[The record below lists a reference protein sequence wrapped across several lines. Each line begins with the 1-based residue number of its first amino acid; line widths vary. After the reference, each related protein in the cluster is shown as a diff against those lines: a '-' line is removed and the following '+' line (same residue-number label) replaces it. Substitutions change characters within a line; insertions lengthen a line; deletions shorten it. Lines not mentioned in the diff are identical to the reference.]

1 VRTEHLW
8 FAYNFLHSR
17 RRAKS
22 NPSEIGSILIIRDE
36 DTHVTRRLLQTVVI
50 IPVVPLLTGVI
61 YLSHGKALTA
71 GLIELV
77 LVMLIAFQ
85 WGFPEAV
92 VASALALACL
102 DYFYMAPIFSLYER
116 DPQDWISSGIFVTI
130 ALTAGH
136 FADRIKRRAIQTE
149 SELTR
154 LERLYLT
161 SRDILMLDR
170 RDEVGAQL
178 TRLIAD
184 TFHVD
189 AVALWDAREVRMDK
203 AGQDLVPDD
212 EVRATYFHELSEN
225 DLVSCKFKRV
235 LRLGTRPVGAIYIA
249 GSSHES
255 RLDPRSVDAIASLS
269 AIALERAHSF
279 AAESNAEAAK
289 RSEQLRSTVL
299 DGLAHA
305 FKTPLATIQSASS
318 GLLEISRLEYP
329 ERELLSLIDEQA
341 TRLAKLTNQVLQT
354 AELDERQLKVDREKL
369 SLDRLFRFCKAEA
382 VHTLPEHPL
391 RTIDETS
398 SSYVWA
404 DAHLLEMALLQLL
417 DNASK
422 YGSPGSPITLRVTS
436 TDTEVVFNVQNEGS
450 FVAPEERLR
459 IFQRFYRTP
468 GSQHKA
474 PGTGIGLSVTK
485 RIAEAHTGRVWVE
498 SDSEASTT
506 FFFALP
512 HIRVE
517 V

>member
-1 VRTEHLW
+1 
-8 FAYNFLHSR
+8 
-17 RRAKS
+17 
-22 NPSEIGSILIIRDE
+22 
-36 DTHVTRRLLQTVVI
+36 VTKRLLQTIAI

-61 YLSHGKALTA
+61 YLSHGRALTA

-77 LVMLIAFQ
+77 LVMLIAFR
-85 WGFPEAV
+85 WGFPEAA
-92 VASALALACL
+92 VASVLALACL
-102 DYFYMAPIFSLYER
+102 DYFYMPPIFSLYER

-136 FADRIKRRAIQTE
+136 FADRIKQKAIQTE
-149 SELTR
+149 SERTR
-154 LERLYLT
+154 LEKLYLT

-189 AVALWDAREVRMDK
+189 AVALWDAREMRMDK
-203 AGQDLVPDD
+203 AGKGAIPDD
-212 EVRATYFHELSEN
+212 EVRATYFYELNEN

-235 LRLGTRPVGAIYIA
+235 LRLGTRPVGSVCIA
-249 GSSHES
+249 GDFPCGN
-255 RLDPRSVDAIASLS
+255 LDPRSVDAIASLS
-269 AIALERAHSF
+269 AMALERAHSF

-329 ERELLSLIDEQA
+329 ARELVSLIDEQA
-341 TRLAKLTNQVLQT
+341 TRLAKLTNQVLRT
-354 AELDERQLKVDREKL
+354 AELDQRQLEVDHERI
-369 SLDRLFRFCKAEA
+369 SMDRLFQFCRTEA
-382 VHTLPEHPL
+382 ADTLMDHPL
-391 RTIDETS
+391 RVIDES
-398 SSYVWA
+398 SESYVWA
-404 DAHLLEMALLQLL
+404 DTRLLKMALLQLL

-422 YGSPGSPITLRVTS
+422 YASPGSPITLRVTS
-436 TDTEVVFNVQNEGS
+436 TDSEVVFNVQNEGS
-450 FVAPEERLR
+450 FIAPEERLR
-459 IFQRFYRTP
+459 IFQRFYRSP

-474 PGTGIGLSVTK
+474 PGTGIGLSVAK

-512 HIRVE
+512 RVRKE
-517 V
+517 I

>member
-1 VRTEHLW
+1 MT
-8 FAYNFLHSR
+8 
-17 RRAKS
+17 K
-22 NPSEIGSILIIRDE
+22 
-36 DTHVTRRLLQTVVI
+36 RLLRSIAIV
-50 IPVVPLLTGVI
+50 PVVLLLTGAI

-77 LVMLIAFQ
+77 LVMLIAFR
-85 WGFPEAV
+85 WGFPEAAV
-92 VASALALACL
+92 GAVLAVACL
-102 DYFYMAPIFSLYER
+102 DYFYMPPIFSLYER
-116 DPQDWISSGIFVTI
+116 DPQDWLSSGIFVVI

-136 FADRIKRRAIQTE
+136 FADRIKQKATQTE
-149 SELTR
+149 SERTR
-154 LERLYLT
+154 LEKLYLT

-170 RDEVGAQL
+170 RDQVGAQL

-189 AVALWDAREVRMDK
+189 AVALWDAREMRMDK
-203 AGQDLVPDD
+203 AGKGAIPDD

-225 DLVSCKFKRV
+225 NLMSCTYKRV
-235 LRLGTRPVGAIYIA
+235 LRLGTRPVGAICIA
-249 GSSHES
+249 SPSPGAC
-255 RLDPRSVDAIASLS
+255 LDSRSVDAIASLS
-269 AIALERAHSF
+269 AMALERAHSF

-329 ERELLSLIDEQA
+329 ARELVSLIDQQA
-341 TRLAKLTNQVLQT
+341 TRLAKLTSQVLRT
-354 AELDERQLKVDREKL
+354 ADLDQRQLEVDCEGIG
-369 SLDRLFRFCKAEA
+369 LDRVFHFCQAEA
-382 VHTLPEHPL
+382 ADTLTDHPL
-391 RTIDETS
+391 HIIDETS
-398 SSYVWA
+398 EKYVWA
-404 DAHLLEMALLQLL
+404 DHRLLEMALLQLL

-422 YGSPGSPITLRVTS
+422 YASPGSPITLRVTS

-450 FVAPEERLR
+450 FIPPEERLR
-459 IFQRFYRTP
+459 IFQRFYRSP

-474 PGTGIGLSVTK
+474 PGTGIGLSVAK

-498 SDSEASTT
+498 SDSETSTT

-512 HIRVE
+512 RIRKE
-517 V
+517 T

>member
-1 VRTEHLW
+1 
-8 FAYNFLHSR
+8 
-17 RRAKS
+17 
-22 NPSEIGSILIIRDE
+22 
-36 DTHVTRRLLQTVVI
+36 VTKRLLRSIAIV
-50 IPVVPLLTGVI
+50 PVVPLLTGAI

-77 LVMLIAFQ
+77 LVMLIAFR
-85 WGFPEAV
+85 WGFPEAA
-92 VASALALACL
+92 VASVLAVACL
-102 DYFYMAPIFSLYER
+102 DYFYMPPIFSLYER
-116 DPQDWISSGIFVTI
+116 DPQDWLSSGIFVVI

-136 FADRIKRRAIQTE
+136 FADRIKQKATQTE
-149 SELTR
+149 SERTR
-154 LERLYLT
+154 LEKLYLT

-170 RDEVGAQL
+170 RDQVGAQL

-189 AVALWDAREVRMDK
+189 AVALWDAREMRMDK
-203 AGQDLVPDD
+203 AGEGVIPDD

-225 DLVSCKFKRV
+225 DLVSCTFKRV

-249 GSSHES
+249 SFSPGAC
-255 RLDPRSVDAIASLS
+255 LDSRSVDAIASLS
-269 AIALERAHSF
+269 AMALERAHSF

-329 ERELLSLIDEQA
+329 ARELVSLIDQQA
-341 TRLAKLTNQVLQT
+341 ARLAKLTSQVLRT
-354 AELDERQLKVDREKL
+354 ADLDQRQLEVDCEGIG
-369 SLDRLFRFCKAEA
+369 LDRLFHFCQAEVA
-382 VHTLPEHPL
+382 DTLTDHPL
-391 RTIDETS
+391 HIIDETS
-398 SSYVWA
+398 DKYVWA
-404 DAHLLEMALLQLL
+404 DNRLLEMALLQLL

-422 YGSPGSPITLRVTS
+422 YASPGSPITLRVTS

-450 FVAPEERLR
+450 FVPPEERLR
-459 IFQRFYRTP
+459 IFQRFYRSP

-474 PGTGIGLSVTK
+474 PGTGIGLSVAK

-498 SDSEASTT
+498 SDSETTTT

-512 HIRVE
+512 RIRKE
-517 V
+517 T

>member
-1 VRTEHLW
+1 
-8 FAYNFLHSR
+8 
-17 RRAKS
+17 
-22 NPSEIGSILIIRDE
+22 
-36 DTHVTRRLLQTVVI
+36 VTKRLLQTLAI
-50 IPVVPLLTGVI
+50 IPIVPLLTGVI

-77 LVMLIAFQ
+77 LVMLIAFR
-85 WGFPEAV
+85 WGFPETA
-92 VASALALACL
+92 VASILAVACL

-136 FADRIKRRAIQTE
+136 FADRIKQKAIQTE
-149 SELTR
+149 GERTR
-154 LERLYLT
+154 LEKLYLT

-170 RDEVGAQL
+170 RDEVGTQL

-184 TFHVD
+184 TFHVH
-189 AVALWDAREVRMDK
+189 AVALWDARELRMDK
-203 AGQDLVPDD
+203 AGKGVIPDD
-212 EVRATYFHELSEN
+212 EVRAAYFHELYEN

-235 LRLGTRPVGAIYIA
+235 LRLGTRPVGSIYIA
-249 GSSHES
+249 GPSSGS
-255 RLDPRSVDAIASLS
+255 CLDPRSVDAIASLS

-318 GLLEISRLEYP
+318 GLLEINRLDCP
-329 ERELLSLIDEQA
+329 ERELVSLIDEQA
-341 TRLAKLTNQVLQT
+341 TRLAKLTNQVLRT
-354 AELDERQLKVDREKL
+354 AELDQRQLEVDHERI
-369 SLDRLFRFCKAEA
+369 SLDRLFRFCRTEA
-382 VHTLPEHPL
+382 ADTLTDHPL
-391 RTIDETS
+391 RMIDETS
-398 SSYVWA
+398 DSYVWA
-404 DAHLLEMALLQLL
+404 DNRLLEMALLQLL

-422 YGSPGSPITLRVTS
+422 YASPGSPIALRVTS
-436 TDTEVVFNVQNEGS
+436 TDSEVVFNVQNEGS
-450 FVAPEERLR
+450 FIAPEERLR
-459 IFQRFYRTP
+459 IFQRFYRSP

-474 PGTGIGLSVTK
+474 PGTGIGLSVAK

-512 HIRVE
+512 RIRKE
-517 V
+517 T

>member
-1 VRTEHLW
+1 
-8 FAYNFLHSR
+8 
-17 RRAKS
+17 
-22 NPSEIGSILIIRDE
+22 
-36 DTHVTRRLLQTVVI
+36 VTKRLLQTIAVVLI
-50 IPVVPLLTGVI
+50 TPLVTGLI
-61 YLSHGKALTA
+61 YVSHGKALTA

-77 LVMLIAFQ
+77 LVMLIAFLC
-85 WGFPEAV
+85 GFPEAV
-92 VASALALACL
+92 IASVLALACL
-102 DYFYMAPIFSLYER
+102 DYFYMPPIFSLYEQS
-116 DPQDWISSGIFVTI
+116 PQDWISSGIFVTI

-136 FADRIKRRAIQTE
+136 FADRIKQKAIQTE
-149 SELTR
+149 SEQAR

-184 TFHVD
+184 TFHAD

-203 AGQDLVPDD
+203 AGKDSIPDD
-212 EVRATYFHELSEN
+212 EVRATYFHEISEN

-249 GSSHES
+249 GPSHES
-255 RLDPRSVDAIASLS
+255 RLDSRSVDAIASLS

-318 GLLEISRLEYP
+318 GLLEINHLEYP
-329 ERELLSLIDEQA
+329 ERELVSLIDEQA
-341 TRLAKLTNQVLQT
+341 TRLTKLTNQVLQT
-354 AELDERQLKVDREKL
+354 AELDQQQLEVDRERIY
-369 SLDRLFRFCKAEA
+369 LDQLFRSCRAEA
-382 VHTLPEHPL
+382 VHSLSDHPL
-391 RTIDETS
+391 RIIDETS
-398 SSYVWA
+398 DSYVWA
-404 DAHLLEMALLQLL
+404 DVRLLEMALLQLL

-422 YGSPGSPITLRVTS
+422 YASPRSAITMRVTS
-436 TDTEVVFNVQNEGS
+436 TDTEVIFNVQNEGS
-450 FVAPEERLR
+450 FIAPEERLR
-459 IFQRFYRTP
+459 IFQRFYRSP

-498 SDSEASTT
+498 CASEESTT

-512 HIRVE
+512 LIHKE
-517 V
+517 A

>member
-1 VRTEHLW
+1 MT
-8 FAYNFLHSR
+8 
-17 RRAKS
+17 K
-22 NPSEIGSILIIRDE
+22 
-36 DTHVTRRLLQTVVI
+36 RLLRSIAIVL
-50 IPVVPLLTGVI
+50 VVPLLTGAI

-77 LVMLIAFQ
+77 LVMLIAFR
-85 WGFPEAV
+85 WGFPEAA
-92 VASALALACL
+92 VASVLAVACL
-102 DYFYMAPIFSLYER
+102 DYFYMPPIFSLYER
-116 DPQDWISSGIFVTI
+116 DPQDWLSSGIFVVI

-136 FADRIKRRAIQTE
+136 FADRIKQKATQTE
-149 SELTR
+149 SERTR
-154 LERLYLT
+154 LEKLYLT

-170 RDEVGAQL
+170 RDQVGAQL

-189 AVALWDAREVRMDK
+189 AVALWDAREMRMDK
-203 AGQDLVPDD
+203 AGEGVIPDD

-225 DLVSCKFKRV
+225 DLVSCTFKRV

-249 GSSHES
+249 SFSPGAC
-255 RLDPRSVDAIASLS
+255 LDSRSVDAIASLS
-269 AIALERAHSF
+269 AMALERAHSF

-329 ERELLSLIDEQA
+329 ARELVSLIDQQA
-341 TRLAKLTNQVLQT
+341 ARLAKLTSQVLRT
-354 AELDERQLKVDREKL
+354 ADLDQRQLEVDCEGIG
-369 SLDRLFRFCKAEA
+369 LDRLFHFCQAEVA
-382 VHTLPEHPL
+382 DTLTDHPL
-391 RTIDETS
+391 HIIDETS
-398 SSYVWA
+398 DKYVWA
-404 DAHLLEMALLQLL
+404 DNRLLEMALLQLL

-422 YGSPGSPITLRVTS
+422 YASPGSPITLRVTS

-450 FVAPEERLR
+450 FVPPEERLR
-459 IFQRFYRTP
+459 IFQRFYRSP

-474 PGTGIGLSVTK
+474 PGTGIGLSVAK

-498 SDSEASTT
+498 SDSETTTT

-512 HIRVE
+512 RIRKE
-517 V
+517 T

>member
-1 VRTEHLW
+1 MKYKHVIRHLLRTVAIVL
-8 FAYNFLHSR
+8 A
-17 RRAKS
+17 
-22 NPSEIGSILIIRDE
+22 I
-36 DTHVTRRLLQTVVI
+36 
-50 IPVVPLLTGVI
+50 PLLTSVI
-61 YLSHGKALTA
+61 YLAHGKALTS

-77 LVMLIAFQ
+77 LVMLIAFR
-85 WGFPEAV
+85 WGFPQAMI
-92 VASALALACL
+92 ASIMAIACL

-116 DPQDWISSGIFVTI
+116 DPQDWLSSGIFVTV

-136 FADRIKRRAIQTE
+136 FADRIKQKAIQTE
-149 SELTR
+149 SERTR

-170 RDEVGAQL
+170 RDEVGSQL
-178 TRLIAD
+178 TRLIAE

-203 AGQDLVPDD
+203 AGKDAIPDD
-212 EVRATYFHELSEN
+212 EVRATYFHELCEN
-225 DLVSCKFKRV
+225 DLVSCRFKRV
-235 LRLGTRPVGAIYIA
+235 LRLGVRPVGAIYIA
-249 GSSHES
+249 GSPDES
-255 RLDPRSVDAIASLS
+255 LLDPRSVDAIASLS

-279 AAESNAEAAK
+279 AAESSAEASK

-329 ERELLSLIDEQA
+329 SRELVSLIDEQA
-341 TRLAKLTNQVLQT
+341 TRLAKLTNQVLRT
-354 AELDERQLKVDREKL
+354 AELDEGRLKLDRERL
-369 SLDRLFRFCKAEA
+369 SIDQLFQFCRAEA
-382 VHTLPEHPL
+382 VHSLADHPL
-391 RTIDETS
+391 QIIDETS
-398 SSYVWA
+398 VGHVWA
-404 DAHLLEMALLQLL
+404 DARLLEMALLQML

-422 YGSPGSPITLRVTS
+422 YGSPGSPITVCAKA
-436 TDTEVVFNVQNEGS
+436 TDAEVVFNVRNEGS

-459 IFQRFYRTP
+459 IFQRFYRSP

-498 SDSEASTT
+498 SDSEAGTT
-506 FFFALP
+506 FSFALP
-512 HIRVE
+512 RIHKDA
-517 V
+517 

>member
-1 VRTEHLW
+1 MK
-8 FAYNFLHSR
+8 Y
-17 RRAKS
+17 
-22 NPSEIGSILIIRDE
+22 
-36 DTHVTRRLLQTVVI
+36 THVIKRLLQTIAI
-50 IPVVPLLTGVI
+50 ILVVPLLTGAI

-77 LVMLIAFQ
+77 LVMLVAFR
-85 WGFPEAV
+85 WGFLEAA
-92 VASALALACL
+92 VASVLAVACL

-116 DPQDWISSGIFVTI
+116 DPQDWLSSGLFVII

-136 FADRIKRRAIQTE
+136 FADRIKQKAIRTE
-149 SELTR
+149 SERTR
-154 LERLYLT
+154 LEKLYLT

-178 TRLIAD
+178 TRLIVD
-184 TFHVD
+184 TFHVH
-189 AVALWDAREVRMDK
+189 AVALWDARELRMDK
-203 AGQDLVPDD
+203 AGTGSIPDD

-235 LRLGTRPVGAIYIA
+235 LRLGIRPVGAIYIA
-249 GSSHES
+249 GHSDQSS
-255 RLDPRSVDAIASLS
+255 LDPRSVDAIASLS

-318 GLLEISRLEYP
+318 GLLEINSLDYP
-329 ERELLSLIDEQA
+329 ERELVSLIDEQT
-341 TRLAKLTNQVLQT
+341 TRLAKLTNQVLRT
-354 AELDERQLKVDREKL
+354 AELDQRQLEVDYERIG
-369 SLDRLFRFCKAEA
+369 LDRLFRFCRTEA
-382 VHTLPEHPL
+382 ADALTDHPL
-391 RTIDETS
+391 RMIDETS
-398 SSYVWA
+398 DNDVWA
-404 DAHLLEMALLQLL
+404 DNRLLEMALLQLL

-422 YGSPGSPITLRVTS
+422 YATPGSPITLRVTS

-459 IFQRFYRTP
+459 IFQRFYRSP

-474 PGTGIGLSVTK
+474 PGTGIGLSVAK

-498 SDSEASTT
+498 SDSESSTT
-506 FFFALP
+506 FSFALP
-512 HIRVE
+512 RIPK
-517 V
+517 

>member
-1 VRTEHLW
+1 M
-8 FAYNFLHSR
+8 
-17 RRAKS
+17 KC
-22 NPSEIGSILIIRDE
+22 
-36 DTHVTRRLLQTVVI
+36 THVTKHLLQTIAIV
-50 IPVVPLLTGVI
+50 PVVPLLTAVI

-77 LVMLIAFQ
+77 LVMLIAFR
-85 WGFPEAV
+85 WGFLEAA
-92 VASALALACL
+92 VASVLAVACL
-102 DYFYMAPIFSLYER
+102 DYFYMPPIFSLYER
-116 DPQDWISSGIFVTI
+116 DPQDWISSGIFVTV

-136 FADRIKRRAIQTE
+136 FADRIKRKALQTE
-149 SELTR
+149 SERTS

-170 RDEVGAQL
+170 REEVGAQL

-189 AVALWDAREVRMDK
+189 AVAIWDAREMRMDK
-203 AGQDLVPDD
+203 AGKDAVPDD
-212 EVRATYFHELSEN
+212 EVRATYFHELSVD

-235 LRLGTRPVGAIYIA
+235 LRLGIRPVGAIYIA
-249 GSSHES
+249 GPSHES
-255 RLDPRSVDAIASLS
+255 HLDPRSVDAIASLS

-318 GLLEISRLEYP
+318 GLLEIDRLEYP
-329 ERELLSLIDEQA
+329 ERELVSLIDEQT
-341 TRLAKLTNQVLQT
+341 TRLAKLTNLVLQT
-354 AELDERQLKVDREKL
+354 AELDQRQLEVDYERTC
-369 SLDRLFRFCKAEA
+369 LDQLFRFFRAEA
-382 VHTLPEHPL
+382 APTLMDHPL
-391 RTIDETS
+391 RIVDETS
-398 SSYVWA
+398 DNYVWA
-404 DAHLLEMALLQLL
+404 DTRLLEMALLQLL

-422 YGSPGSPITLRVTS
+422 YASPRSPITLRVTT

-450 FVAPEERLR
+450 FIAPEERLR
-459 IFQRFYRTP
+459 IFQRFYRSP

-474 PGTGIGLSVTK
+474 PGTGIGLSVAK

-506 FFFALP
+506 FFLALP
-512 HIRVE
+512 RIRLE
-517 V
+517 A